1 MICDRQGRE
10 AKGVWAKPLPVGS
23 GSRSSSASS
32 LLSGGQPQSL
42 SSHPLLGNSR
52 WRRLGTEADLGSSLS
67 CVSLAD
73 DLTPE
78 SLGLLIYKRELVTE
92 PTSEG
97 CLVG

>member
-1 MICDRQGRE
+1 MVTCGPPTGQVQAI
-10 AKGVWAKPLPVGS
+10 KLLP
-23 GSRSSSASS
+23 RSQHEGPSED
-32 LLSGGQPQSL
+32 GE
-42 SSHPLLGNSR
+42 
-52 WRRLGTEADLGSSLS
+52 RRLGTEADLGSSLS

-78 SLGLLIYKRELVTE
+78 SLGLLIYKKELVTE